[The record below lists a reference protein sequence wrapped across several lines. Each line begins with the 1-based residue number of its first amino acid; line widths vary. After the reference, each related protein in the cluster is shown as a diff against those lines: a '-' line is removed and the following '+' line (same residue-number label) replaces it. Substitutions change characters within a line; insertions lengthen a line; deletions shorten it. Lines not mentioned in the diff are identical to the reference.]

1 MKRYLWILALA
12 TAAVAQEAAVELA
25 TPTLGYIFDEQ
36 ARALRAIEGVP
47 GAAAIGGPM
56 HLGAG
61 LDYVAVSPSR
71 NYAFGY
77 ESGAESMLLLRLDGI
92 TGASTISTLPR
103 ARAWFSASGEVAAF
117 DLGDRV
123 ETWGGLPNQPRRIG
137 EIATGGLSIDR
148 LAVSDDGGMV
158 AALAAGDLYRL
169 TTDSPELL
177 AQGVRDAAF
186 QRGTR
191 DLMAL
196 AATRLV
202 LYGKA
207 EAENERIL
215 VSGLDDAR
223 AFAISRDQKKVA
235 IAGTDVTIA
244 ALHTDQFTHLETGET
259 SFDTIARA
267 EGDAVFQLRSA
278 SGEIWLLD
286 ADTEPRLL
294 ALATRGDQ

>member
-12 TAAVAQEAAVELA
+12 IVAVAQEGVVELA
-25 TPTLGYIFDEQ
+25 TPTLGYIFDEK
-36 ARALRAIEGVP
+36 ARALRPIEGVP
-47 GAAAIGGPM
+47 GAAAIGGRM
-56 HLGAG
+56 HLGAE
-61 LDYVAVSPSR
+61 LDYAAVSPSR
-71 NYAFGY
+71 SYAFGY
-77 ESGAESMLLLRLDGI
+77 ESGEESLLLLRLDGI
-92 TGASTISTLPR
+92 TGASNVSTLPR

-137 EIATGGLSIDR
+137 EMATGSLSIER

-177 AQGVRDAAF
+177 DRGVRDAAF

-196 AATRLV
+196 GATSLI

-207 EAENERIL
+207 EAENRRIL
-215 VSGLDDAR
+215 LTGLDDAR
-223 AFAISRDQKKVA
+223 AFAVSRDQKKVA
-235 IAGTDVTIA
+235 IAGPNVTIA
-244 ALHTDQFTHLETGET
+244 NLHTDQVAHLETGET
-259 SFDTIARA
+259 SFDTIARV

-278 SGEIWLLD
+278 SGEVWLLD
-286 ADTEPRLL
+286 ADIEPRLL